1 MLFLIDINVK
11 FFNKMEELSGEI
23 KVHKRKKE
31 TMKERKKKT
40 KKILRSESLTTDK
53 KNLNC

>member
-1 MLFLIDINVK
+1 MLFWIDINVK

-31 TMKERKKKT
+31 TMKERKKRQK
-40 KKILRSESLTTDK
+40 RP
-53 KNLNC
+53 